1 MQPFLVFSL
10 SASLASMGEL
20 AGHERRGTLVWP
32 ARSAIIGLLAAALG
46 IRRDG
51 DFSALHALTI
61 DIALFETGVPLRDYH
76 TAETVPSAA
85 VKAPNSRPEA
95 LRAALRG
102 KTNTTITLRDYRTG
116 VLYGVAVQGQGLE
129 ALEAALK
136 APCFTLYFGRKSC
149 PLAAPVGARLV
160 QAHTA
165 VEALAGIVV
174 PQWFE
179 THGAATARHLA
190 TSDPQ
195 GEVVYDIALDRRRW
209 HFAPRRVAL
218 RPVEIVAGGGA

>member
-10 SASLASMGEL
+10 TASIASMGEL

-51 DFSALHALTI
+51 DFSALDALAI
-61 DIALFETGVPLRDYH
+61 DIALFETGASLRDYH
-76 TAETVPSAA
+76 TSETVPSAA

-95 LRAALRG
+95 LRAAPRG

-129 ALEAALK
+129 ILEAALK
-136 APCFTLYFGRKSC
+136 APHFTLYLGRKSC

-160 QAHTA
+160 HAHTSE
-165 VEALAGIVV
+165 EALTGIVV
-174 PQWFE
+174 PHWFE
-179 THGAATARHLA
+179 TRGPAAARHLA
-190 TSDPQ
+190 TSDPR
-195 GEVVYDIALDRRRW
+195 GEVAHDIALDRRRW
-209 HFAPRRVAL
+209 HFAPRRVSL